1 MAQQKRKTADQ
12 VKRRAPIQ
20 VKATETTEDGAGV
33 VSGVASVWDNVDSYG
48 DVMLKGAFADTIQE
62 HADAGNRI
70 PFVWGHETQDP
81 FAYLGELTEV
91 RETDEGLAFE
101 AALDM
106 DNPKAVQVY
115 KLLKARRV
123 RDLSFGF
130 IPRDT
135 SPSERDGVE
144 VREVKSV
151 ELLEVSAVHVGAN
164 RAARVTEVRSQ
175 KAPEDTPDGDT
186 PDGDTPAGGSED
198 DPQDG
203 EDVTLSAEQFAD
215 LVAAAAA
222 LSQAADTLVGKL
234 ADVAEGA
241 PADSGTDG
249 KAAAS
254 STPGRHEDRSGGKC
268 SQVGETAAAR
278 EQAVLTEARMALA
291 IIEADGVLDQ

>member
-91 RETDEGLAFE
+91 RETDEGLEFE

-164 RAARVTEVRSQ
+164 RAAHVTEVRSR

-186 PDGDTPAGGSED
+186 PDGGAPAGDPEG
-198 DPQDG
+198 DPQEG
-203 EDVTLSAEQFAD
+203 EDVTLSAAQFAD
-215 LVAAAAA
+215 LVALAAD

-234 ADVAEGA
+234 ADVADGA

-268 SQVGETAAAR
+268 SQVEETAAAR

>member
-1 MAQQKRKTADQ
+1 MAQHERKTADQ

-164 RAARVTEVRSQ
+164 RAAHVTEVRSR
-175 KAPEDTPDGDT
+175 KAPDDTPDGDT
-186 PDGDTPAGGSED
+186 PDGDSED
-198 DPQDG
+198 DPQEG
-203 EDVTLSAEQFAD
+203 EDVTRSAAQFAD
-215 LVAAAAA
+215 LVALAAD
-222 LSQAADTLVGKL
+222 LSQTADTLGRKL
-234 ADVAEGA
+234 ADAADGV

-268 SQVGETAAAR
+268 SQVEKTAAAR